1 MKDKVIR
8 IVVLIIASFF
18 VFIFIGCAVGVIGF
32 AGRVFG
38 LITDSY
44 RISQAF
50 DNIEII
56 EIGYADGPPEEF
68 QALKT
73 IERECYTD
81 FVNALCNV
89 PIYYVT
95 PPDSC
100 MGRMII
106 KITYQNDECEYISE
120 YGTYRSVSGRV
131 DGSHRFN
138 TAEFAALF
146 EKYGILYEP

>member
-8 IVVLIIASFF
+8 IVFLIIASFF

-32 AGRVFG
+32 VGRVFG
-38 LITDSY
+38 LITDNY

-68 QALKT
+68 QTLKT

-81 FVNALCNV
+81 FVNELCNV
-89 PIYYVT
+89 PTYYVT
-95 PPDSC
+95 PKDCSC
-100 MGRMII
+100 RRFKGR
-106 KITYQNDECEYISE
+106 
-120 YGTYRSVSGRV
+120 
-131 DGSHRFN
+131 
-138 TAEFAALF
+138 A
-146 EKYGILYEP
+146 